1 MKAHLEKLIS
11 DEKSKHD
18 LDVFLRLYEQFL
30 TEPPTIDW
38 SKFKKIDPKYEMDYE
53 NLPNVEEHAIK
64 DVLKRVVVVKLN
76 GGLGTTMGCKGAKSL
91 ITVKNGK
98 NFLDF
103 SLLQVQMK
111 RPSECFIVKEIYADS
126 LMPVPGKAD
135 EKNDEGWYPPGH
147 GNIFQS
153 LAYSGILDE
162 LLEQGRDICFVS
174 NIDNTGANV
183 DLRIANAMCNGVA
196 DYIMEVT
203 DKTPADVKGGTLIEI
218 NGKIMHLE
226 MPQVPED
233 HVEDFCSMTTFRIFN
248 TNNIWVNLRAVKEKL
263 NSISMEIIANKKR
276 RFKSIPSMKDVVH
289 LTVSGDVVFGK
300 NVVLKGV
307 VVIIA
312 DEGHSIEITQG
323 SFIENKICTG
333 RLRFTD
339 H

>member
-1 MKAHLEKLIS
+1 
-11 DEKSKHD
+11 
-18 LDVFLRLYEQFL
+18 
-30 TEPPTIDW
+30 
-38 SKFKKIDPKYEMDYE
+38 
-53 NLPNVEEHAIK
+53 
-64 DVLKRVVVVKLN
+64 
-76 GGLGTTMGCKGAKSL
+76 
-91 ITVKNGK
+91 
-98 NFLDF
+98 
-103 SLLQVQMK
+103 
-111 RPSECFIVKEIYADS
+111 
-126 LMPVPGKAD
+126 MPVPGKAD

-263 NSISMEIIANKKR
+263 NSISMEIIANKKKLKNGQEVIQLETSIGGSIRNFESALSVRVGRHRFLPVKKTQDLAAIMSDLYIVDGNYVLRLNPERPIPTAPIVKLSKHFDSVHEFQR
-276 RFKSIPSMKDVVH
+276 RFKSISSMKDVVH